1 MKVAELLEA
10 RRKNWHELSQLCAQ
24 MESSRKR
31 SLGPTAIT
39 RFAALYRATCAD
51 LALADAYQ
59 LPPNTVQYLHQ
70 LVGQAHNQLYLS
82 RKFDFQGWRHELL
95 YALPQRLFHDNCLR
109 LAFFLF
115 WGVFLAAMVYGATS
129 PKFAEEIAGKEQLR
143 AVESEYS
150 KEIGGADINESS
162 GTFGFYVFHN
172 AGIGLK
178 CFAAGLLFGIG
189 GLFETIFN
197 AAFLGTI
204 FGHMITVPQRDNF
217 FNFVTAHGPFELTA
231 IVLGAGAGMRLGF
244 SLVDTKGHSRSDSL
258 RLAGKEAVPAACL
271 AVILFVLAAIIE
283 GFISR
288 AALPYSM
295 KAGIAVASSG
305 IMMFYFVLLGYPQ
318 GKPSATR

>member
-10 RRKNWHELSQLCAQ
+10 RRENWRELSQLCMQ
-24 MESSRKR
+24 MEGGNKR

-39 RFAALYRATCAD
+39 RFAALYRAACAD

-70 LVGQAHNQLYLS
+70 LVGRAHNQLYLS
-82 RKFDFQGWRHELL
+82 RKFDYKAWGYELL
-95 YALPQRLFHDNCLR
+95 HGIPQRLFHDNCLR
-109 LAFFLF
+109 LAFCLF

-129 PKFAEEIAGKEQLR
+129 PQFAEEIVGKEQLNEMEKMYDR
-143 AVESEYS
+143 ELS
-150 KEIGGADINESS
+150 GRDINES
-162 GTFGFYVFHN
+162 GGMFGFYVLHN

-178 CFAAGLLFGIG
+178 CFAAGLLFGVA
-189 GLFETIFN
+189 GLFETVFN
-197 AAFLGTI
+197 AAYLGTV
-204 FGHMITVPQRDNF
+204 FGHMTTVPQKVNF
-217 FNFVTAHGPFELTA
+217 FTFVTAHGPFELTA
-231 IVLGAGAGMRLGF
+231 IILGAAAGMRLGF
-244 SLVDTKGHSRSDSL
+244 SQVDTKGHSRGDSL
-258 RLAGKEAVPAACL
+258 RLAAKEAVPTACL
-271 AVILFVLAAIIE
+271 CVILFILAAIIE

-288 AALPYSM
+288 AAIPYSM